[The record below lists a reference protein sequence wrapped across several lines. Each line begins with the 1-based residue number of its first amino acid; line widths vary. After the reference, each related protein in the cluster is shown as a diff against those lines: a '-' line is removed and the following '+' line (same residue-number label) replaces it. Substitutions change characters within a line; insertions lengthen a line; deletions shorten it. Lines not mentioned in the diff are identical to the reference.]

1 MKFVPSLL
9 AASICSAV
17 FAASAAVPVVT
28 DTIAKNAELMNADPA
43 MQALLKEAT
52 SEEAQKW
59 RFNTLLELARIASPS
74 RFEMRRQAEIT
85 RRLVEEWGFAPE
97 DVLTRPDGFLKGAGV
112 QTVDGKPVY
121 NVCVRIPGTY
131 GARPDAVSY
140 KGQLPKVVLEGHI
153 DTVNPG
159 VLPPAET
166 PYEAVKL
173 QKVSDPIVK
182 TREELKA
189 LALEVR
195 FDKNGKVIEDE
206 VWKKAYHRFNDLEE
220 AKKKGG
226 YRIYVPGF
234 EDAMINTVAVMQT
247 AKLMK
252 KHNIRPVYDIWVCG
266 TTGEEGKGNLCG
278 MKQLYGYSQ
287 EAGKGNNAL
296 NIVANFGADSTMPGD
311 AIVNYIGSYRFEIK
325 YTEPAGWKA
334 GEARPS
340 AAMAMS
346 RAIASISDLKTAWD
360 LDKKAEKTTYT
371 VGVAS
376 CDDPAKSRSTNCT
389 LMVDMRSPTQAPL
402 SAIRAQIEPEFK
414 KAMDAENAKY
424 GLKTGDKN
432 AVSMELVWFGDR
444 PAYQRPHYN
453 DIAMQAYWQASKT
466 ADIDVV
472 KAVPEEAASLN
483 DNVPAAVGVPT
494 VNVNLG
500 TVAGGGGGH
509 TWYEWGVPGNGVDEG
524 KRLYRFLMM
533 GLLASGYNMTD
544 GKVLEPG
551 VARWATAPPKKC
563 SSKRSVI
570 MKNIRKILRPAAA
583 LLLSLAA
590 AGAMAGSQS
599 VSVSIIGP
607 GGHSNGDYGNVNAVH
622 AAARSIML
630 IEKSV
635 PDAVVTAVTGGNSVN
650 SIAAYTN
657 FRVLLEG
664 DDAAL
669 KAKAD
674 KVKAAVEEGCKA
686 ENAFRGVKTGEV
698 RDGLAADIRWT
709 IK

>member
-85 RRLVEEWGFAPE
+85 RRLVEEWGFARE
-97 DVLTRPDGFLKGAGV
+97 DIMTRADGFLKGAGV

-140 KGQLPKVVLEGHI
+140 KGQLPTVVLEGHI

-551 VARWATAPPKKC
+551 V
-563 SSKRSVI
+563 
-570 MKNIRKILRPAAA
+570 
-583 LLLSLAA
+583 
-590 AGAMAGSQS
+590 
-599 VSVSIIGP
+599 GP
-607 GGHSNGDYGNVNAVH
+607 MGN
-622 AAARSIML
+622 R
-630 IEKSV
+630 
-635 PDAVVTAVTGGNSVN
+635 TT
-650 SIAAYTN
+650 
-657 FRVLLEG
+657 
-664 DDAAL
+664 
-669 KAKAD
+669 
-674 KVKAAVEEGCKA
+674 EEMFK
-686 ENAFRGVKTGEV
+686 
-698 RDGLAADIRWT
+698 
-709 IK
+709 

>member
-97 DVLTRPDGFLKGAGV
+97 DIMTRADGFLKGAGV

-234 EDAMINTVAVMQT
+234 EDAMINTVAVMQV

-278 MKQLYGYSQ
+278 MKQLYGYNQ
-287 EAGKGNNAL
+287 DVGKGNNAL

-551 VARWATAPPKKC
+551 V
-563 SSKRSVI
+563 
-570 MKNIRKILRPAAA
+570 
-583 LLLSLAA
+583 
-590 AGAMAGSQS
+590 
-599 VSVSIIGP
+599 GP
-607 GGHSNGDYGNVNAVH
+607 MGN
-622 AAARSIML
+622 R
-630 IEKSV
+630 
-635 PDAVVTAVTGGNSVN
+635 TT
-650 SIAAYTN
+650 
-657 FRVLLEG
+657 
-664 DDAAL
+664 
-669 KAKAD
+669 
-674 KVKAAVEEGCKA
+674 EEMFK
-686 ENAFRGVKTGEV
+686 
-698 RDGLAADIRWT
+698 
-709 IK
+709 

>member
-28 DTIAKNAELMNADPA
+28 DTIAKNAELMNVDPA

-97 DVLTRPDGFLKGAGV
+97 DIMTRADGFLKGAGV

-551 VARWATAPPKKC
+551 V
-563 SSKRSVI
+563 
-570 MKNIRKILRPAAA
+570 
-583 LLLSLAA
+583 
-590 AGAMAGSQS
+590 
-599 VSVSIIGP
+599 GP
-607 GGHSNGDYGNVNAVH
+607 MGN
-622 AAARSIML
+622 R
-630 IEKSV
+630 
-635 PDAVVTAVTGGNSVN
+635 TT
-650 SIAAYTN
+650 
-657 FRVLLEG
+657 
-664 DDAAL
+664 
-669 KAKAD
+669 
-674 KVKAAVEEGCKA
+674 EEMFK
-686 ENAFRGVKTGEV
+686 
-698 RDGLAADIRWT
+698 
-709 IK
+709 

>member
-28 DTIAKNAELMNADPA
+28 DTIAKNADPA

-97 DVLTRPDGFLKGAGV
+97 DIMTRADGFLKGAGV

-551 VARWATAPPKKC
+551 V
-563 SSKRSVI
+563 
-570 MKNIRKILRPAAA
+570 
-583 LLLSLAA
+583 
-590 AGAMAGSQS
+590 
-599 VSVSIIGP
+599 GP
-607 GGHSNGDYGNVNAVH
+607 MGN
-622 AAARSIML
+622 R
-630 IEKSV
+630 
-635 PDAVVTAVTGGNSVN
+635 TT
-650 SIAAYTN
+650 
-657 FRVLLEG
+657 
-664 DDAAL
+664 
-669 KAKAD
+669 
-674 KVKAAVEEGCKA
+674 EEMFK
-686 ENAFRGVKTGEV
+686 
-698 RDGLAADIRWT
+698 
-709 IK
+709 

>member
-97 DVLTRPDGFLKGAGV
+97 DIMTRADGFLKGAGV

-346 RAIASISDLKTAWD
+346 RAIASISDLKTARD

-424 GLKTGDKN
+424 GLKTGNKN

-509 TWYEWGVPGNGVDEG
+509 TWYEWGVPGNGVNEG

-551 VARWATAPPKKC
+551 V
-563 SSKRSVI
+563 
-570 MKNIRKILRPAAA
+570 
-583 LLLSLAA
+583 
-590 AGAMAGSQS
+590 
-599 VSVSIIGP
+599 GP
-607 GGHSNGDYGNVNAVH
+607 MGN
-622 AAARSIML
+622 R
-630 IEKSV
+630 
-635 PDAVVTAVTGGNSVN
+635 TT
-650 SIAAYTN
+650 
-657 FRVLLEG
+657 
-664 DDAAL
+664 
-669 KAKAD
+669 
-674 KVKAAVEEGCKA
+674 EEMFK
-686 ENAFRGVKTGEV
+686 
-698 RDGLAADIRWT
+698 
-709 IK
+709 

>member
-1 MKFVPSLL
+1 MNTFVPTAL
-9 AASICSAV
+9 AAALCSAV
-17 FAASAAVPVVT
+17 FAASAAVPVIT
-28 DTIAKNAELMNADPA
+28 DGVSRGAALIHADPA
-43 MQALLKEAT
+43 MQALLAEAT

-97 DVLTRPDGFLKGAGV
+97 DIMTRADGFLKGAGV

-234 EDAMINTVAVMQT
+234 EDAMINTIAVMQT

-551 VARWATAPPKKC
+551 V
-563 SSKRSVI
+563 
-570 MKNIRKILRPAAA
+570 
-583 LLLSLAA
+583 
-590 AGAMAGSQS
+590 
-599 VSVSIIGP
+599 GP
-607 GGHSNGDYGNVNAVH
+607 MGN
-622 AAARSIML
+622 R
-630 IEKSV
+630 
-635 PDAVVTAVTGGNSVN
+635 TT
-650 SIAAYTN
+650 
-657 FRVLLEG
+657 
-664 DDAAL
+664 
-669 KAKAD
+669 
-674 KVKAAVEEGCKA
+674 EEMFK
-686 ENAFRGVKTGEV
+686 
-698 RDGLAADIRWT
+698 
-709 IK
+709 

>member
-59 RFNTLLELARIASPS
+59 RFNTLLELARIAPPS

-97 DVLTRPDGFLKGAGV
+97 DIMTRADGFLKGAGV

-340 AAMAMS
+340 AAMAIS

-551 VARWATAPPKKC
+551 V
-563 SSKRSVI
+563 
-570 MKNIRKILRPAAA
+570 
-583 LLLSLAA
+583 
-590 AGAMAGSQS
+590 
-599 VSVSIIGP
+599 GP
-607 GGHSNGDYGNVNAVH
+607 MGN
-622 AAARSIML
+622 R
-630 IEKSV
+630 
-635 PDAVVTAVTGGNSVN
+635 TT
-650 SIAAYTN
+650 
-657 FRVLLEG
+657 
-664 DDAAL
+664 
-669 KAKAD
+669 
-674 KVKAAVEEGCKA
+674 EEMFK
-686 ENAFRGVKTGEV
+686 
-698 RDGLAADIRWT
+698 
-709 IK
+709 

>member
-28 DTIAKNAELMNADPA
+28 DTIAKNAELMNADPP

-97 DVLTRPDGFLKGAGV
+97 DIMTRADGFLKGAGV

-509 TWYEWGVPGNGVDEG
+509 TWYEWGIPGNGVDEG

-551 VARWATAPPKKC
+551 V
-563 SSKRSVI
+563 
-570 MKNIRKILRPAAA
+570 
-583 LLLSLAA
+583 
-590 AGAMAGSQS
+590 
-599 VSVSIIGP
+599 GP
-607 GGHSNGDYGNVNAVH
+607 MGN
-622 AAARSIML
+622 R
-630 IEKSV
+630 
-635 PDAVVTAVTGGNSVN
+635 TT
-650 SIAAYTN
+650 
-657 FRVLLEG
+657 
-664 DDAAL
+664 
-669 KAKAD
+669 
-674 KVKAAVEEGCKA
+674 EEMFK
-686 ENAFRGVKTGEV
+686 
-698 RDGLAADIRWT
+698 
-709 IK
+709 

>member
-1 MKFVPSLL
+1 MNTFVPTAL
-9 AASICSAV
+9 AAALCSAV
-17 FAASAAVPVVT
+17 FAASAAVPVIT
-28 DTIAKNAELMNADPA
+28 DGVSRGAALIHADPA
-43 MQALLKEAT
+43 MQALLAEAT

-97 DVLTRPDGFLKGAGV
+97 DIMTRADGFLKGAGV

-206 VWKKAYHRFNDLEE
+206 VWKTAYHRFNDLEE

-551 VARWATAPPKKC
+551 V
-563 SSKRSVI
+563 
-570 MKNIRKILRPAAA
+570 
-583 LLLSLAA
+583 
-590 AGAMAGSQS
+590 
-599 VSVSIIGP
+599 GP
-607 GGHSNGDYGNVNAVH
+607 MGN
-622 AAARSIML
+622 R
-630 IEKSV
+630 
-635 PDAVVTAVTGGNSVN
+635 TT
-650 SIAAYTN
+650 
-657 FRVLLEG
+657 
-664 DDAAL
+664 
-669 KAKAD
+669 
-674 KVKAAVEEGCKA
+674 EEMFK
-686 ENAFRGVKTGEV
+686 
-698 RDGLAADIRWT
+698 
-709 IK
+709 

>member
-1 MKFVPSLL
+1 MNTFVPTAL
-9 AASICSAV
+9 AAALCSAV
-17 FAASAAVPVVT
+17 FAASAAVPVIT
-28 DTIAKNAELMNADPA
+28 DGVSRGAALIHADPA
-43 MQALLKEAT
+43 MQALLAEAT

-97 DVLTRPDGFLKGAGV
+97 DIMTRADGFLKGAGV

-551 VARWATAPPKKC
+551 V
-563 SSKRSVI
+563 
-570 MKNIRKILRPAAA
+570 
-583 LLLSLAA
+583 
-590 AGAMAGSQS
+590 
-599 VSVSIIGP
+599 GP
-607 GGHSNGDYGNVNAVH
+607 MGN
-622 AAARSIML
+622 R
-630 IEKSV
+630 
-635 PDAVVTAVTGGNSVN
+635 TT
-650 SIAAYTN
+650 
-657 FRVLLEG
+657 
-664 DDAAL
+664 
-669 KAKAD
+669 
-674 KVKAAVEEGCKA
+674 EEMFK
-686 ENAFRGVKTGEV
+686 
-698 RDGLAADIRWT
+698 
-709 IK
+709 

>member
-1 MKFVPSLL
+1 MNKFVPTAL
-9 AASICSAV
+9 AAALCSAV
-17 FAASAAVPVVT
+17 FAASAAVPVIT
-28 DTIAKNAELMNADPA
+28 DGVSKSAALIHADPA
-43 MQALLKEAT
+43 MQALLAEAT

-97 DVLTRPDGFLKGAGV
+97 DIMTRADGFLKGAGV

-402 SAIRAQIEPEFK
+402 SAIRARIEPEFK

-424 GLKTGDKN
+424 GLKAGDKN

-551 VARWATAPPKKC
+551 V
-563 SSKRSVI
+563 
-570 MKNIRKILRPAAA
+570 
-583 LLLSLAA
+583 
-590 AGAMAGSQS
+590 
-599 VSVSIIGP
+599 GP
-607 GGHSNGDYGNVNAVH
+607 MGN
-622 AAARSIML
+622 R
-630 IEKSV
+630 
-635 PDAVVTAVTGGNSVN
+635 TT
-650 SIAAYTN
+650 
-657 FRVLLEG
+657 
-664 DDAAL
+664 
-669 KAKAD
+669 
-674 KVKAAVEEGCKA
+674 EEMFK
-686 ENAFRGVKTGEV
+686 
-698 RDGLAADIRWT
+698 
-709 IK
+709 

>member
-97 DVLTRPDGFLKGAGV
+97 DIMTRAAGFLKGAGV

-376 CDDPAKSRSTNCT
+376 CNDPAKSRSTNCT

-551 VARWATAPPKKC
+551 V
-563 SSKRSVI
+563 
-570 MKNIRKILRPAAA
+570 
-583 LLLSLAA
+583 
-590 AGAMAGSQS
+590 
-599 VSVSIIGP
+599 GP
-607 GGHSNGDYGNVNAVH
+607 MGN
-622 AAARSIML
+622 R
-630 IEKSV
+630 
-635 PDAVVTAVTGGNSVN
+635 TT
-650 SIAAYTN
+650 
-657 FRVLLEG
+657 
-664 DDAAL
+664 
-669 KAKAD
+669 
-674 KVKAAVEEGCKA
+674 EEMFK
-686 ENAFRGVKTGEV
+686 
-698 RDGLAADIRWT
+698 
-709 IK
+709 

>member
-1 MKFVPSLL
+1 M
-9 AASICSAV
+9 
-17 FAASAAVPVVT
+17 
-28 DTIAKNAELMNADPA
+28 
-43 MQALLKEAT
+43 
-52 SEEAQKW
+52 
-59 RFNTLLELARIASPS
+59 
-74 RFEMRRQAEIT
+74 
-85 RRLVEEWGFAPE
+85 
-97 DVLTRPDGFLKGAGV
+97 
-112 QTVDGKPVY
+112 
-121 NVCVRIPGTY
+121 
-131 GARPDAVSY
+131 
-140 KGQLPKVVLEGHI
+140 
-153 DTVNPG
+153 NPG

-278 MKQLYGYSQ
+278 MKQLYGYNQ
-287 EAGKGNNAL
+287 DVGKGNNAL

-360 LDKKAEKTTYT
+360 IDKKAEKTTYT

-533 GLLASGYNMTD
+533 GLLASGYNLAD
-544 GKVLEPG
+544 GSVVEPN
-551 VARWATAPPKKC
+551 V
-563 SSKRSVI
+563 
-570 MKNIRKILRPAAA
+570 
-583 LLLSLAA
+583 
-590 AGAMAGSQS
+590 
-599 VSVSIIGP
+599 GP
-607 GGHSNGDYGNVNAVH
+607 MGN
-622 AAARSIML
+622 R
-630 IEKSV
+630 
-635 PDAVVTAVTGGNSVN
+635 TT
-650 SIAAYTN
+650 
-657 FRVLLEG
+657 
-664 DDAAL
+664 
-669 KAKAD
+669 
-674 KVKAAVEEGCKA
+674 EEMFK
-686 ENAFRGVKTGEV
+686 
-698 RDGLAADIRWT
+698 
-709 IK
+709 

>member
-252 KHNIRPVYDIWVCG
+252 KHNIRPVYDIWVCS

-551 VARWATAPPKKC
+551 V
-563 SSKRSVI
+563 
-570 MKNIRKILRPAAA
+570 
-583 LLLSLAA
+583 
-590 AGAMAGSQS
+590 
-599 VSVSIIGP
+599 GP
-607 GGHSNGDYGNVNAVH
+607 MGN
-622 AAARSIML
+622 R
-630 IEKSV
+630 
-635 PDAVVTAVTGGNSVN
+635 TT
-650 SIAAYTN
+650 
-657 FRVLLEG
+657 
-664 DDAAL
+664 
-669 KAKAD
+669 
-674 KVKAAVEEGCKA
+674 EEMFK
-686 ENAFRGVKTGEV
+686 
-698 RDGLAADIRWT
+698 
-709 IK
+709 

>member
-278 MKQLYGYSQ
+278 MKQLYGYNQ
-287 EAGKGNNAL
+287 DVGKGNNAL

-551 VARWATAPPKKC
+551 V
-563 SSKRSVI
+563 
-570 MKNIRKILRPAAA
+570 
-583 LLLSLAA
+583 
-590 AGAMAGSQS
+590 
-599 VSVSIIGP
+599 GP
-607 GGHSNGDYGNVNAVH
+607 MGN
-622 AAARSIML
+622 R
-630 IEKSV
+630 
-635 PDAVVTAVTGGNSVN
+635 TT
-650 SIAAYTN
+650 
-657 FRVLLEG
+657 
-664 DDAAL
+664 
-669 KAKAD
+669 
-674 KVKAAVEEGCKA
+674 EEMFK
-686 ENAFRGVKTGEV
+686 
-698 RDGLAADIRWT
+698 
-709 IK
+709 

>member
-97 DVLTRPDGFLKGAGV
+97 DIMTRADGFLKGAGV

-206 VWKKAYHRFNDLEE
+206 IWQKAYKRYQNIED
-220 AKKKGG
+220 ARKKDG
-226 YRIYVPGF
+226 YRIYVPGYN
-234 EDAMINTVAVMQT
+234 DAMINTVAVMQT

-278 MKQLYGYSQ
+278 MKQLYGYNQ
-287 EAGKGNNAL
+287 DVGKGNNAL

-551 VARWATAPPKKC
+551 V
-563 SSKRSVI
+563 
-570 MKNIRKILRPAAA
+570 
-583 LLLSLAA
+583 
-590 AGAMAGSQS
+590 
-599 VSVSIIGP
+599 GP
-607 GGHSNGDYGNVNAVH
+607 MGN
-622 AAARSIML
+622 R
-630 IEKSV
+630 
-635 PDAVVTAVTGGNSVN
+635 TT
-650 SIAAYTN
+650 
-657 FRVLLEG
+657 
-664 DDAAL
+664 
-669 KAKAD
+669 
-674 KVKAAVEEGCKA
+674 EEMFK
-686 ENAFRGVKTGEV
+686 
-698 RDGLAADIRWT
+698 
-709 IK
+709 

>member
-278 MKQLYGYSQ
+278 MKQLYGYNQ
-287 EAGKGNNAL
+287 DVGKGNNAL

-414 KAMDAENAKY
+414 KAMDAENAKF

-551 VARWATAPPKKC
+551 V
-563 SSKRSVI
+563 
-570 MKNIRKILRPAAA
+570 
-583 LLLSLAA
+583 
-590 AGAMAGSQS
+590 
-599 VSVSIIGP
+599 GP
-607 GGHSNGDYGNVNAVH
+607 MGN
-622 AAARSIML
+622 R
-630 IEKSV
+630 
-635 PDAVVTAVTGGNSVN
+635 TT
-650 SIAAYTN
+650 
-657 FRVLLEG
+657 
-664 DDAAL
+664 
-669 KAKAD
+669 
-674 KVKAAVEEGCKA
+674 EEMFK
-686 ENAFRGVKTGEV
+686 
-698 RDGLAADIRWT
+698 
-709 IK
+709 

>member
-1 MKFVPSLL
+1 MNTFVPTAL
-9 AASICSAV
+9 AAALCSAV
-17 FAASAAVPVVT
+17 FAASAAVPVIT
-28 DTIAKNAELMNADPA
+28 DGVSRGAALIHADPA
-43 MQALLKEAT
+43 MQALLAEAT

-97 DVLTRPDGFLKGAGV
+97 DVLTRPDGFLKSAGV

-153 DTVNPG
+153 DTVNPS

-551 VARWATAPPKKC
+551 V
-563 SSKRSVI
+563 
-570 MKNIRKILRPAAA
+570 
-583 LLLSLAA
+583 
-590 AGAMAGSQS
+590 
-599 VSVSIIGP
+599 GP
-607 GGHSNGDYGNVNAVH
+607 MGN
-622 AAARSIML
+622 R
-630 IEKSV
+630 
-635 PDAVVTAVTGGNSVN
+635 TT
-650 SIAAYTN
+650 
-657 FRVLLEG
+657 
-664 DDAAL
+664 
-669 KAKAD
+669 
-674 KVKAAVEEGCKA
+674 EEMFK
-686 ENAFRGVKTGEV
+686 
-698 RDGLAADIRWT
+698 
-709 IK
+709 

>member
-340 AAMAMS
+340 AAMAMN

-551 VARWATAPPKKC
+551 V
-563 SSKRSVI
+563 
-570 MKNIRKILRPAAA
+570 
-583 LLLSLAA
+583 
-590 AGAMAGSQS
+590 
-599 VSVSIIGP
+599 GP
-607 GGHSNGDYGNVNAVH
+607 MGN
-622 AAARSIML
+622 R
-630 IEKSV
+630 
-635 PDAVVTAVTGGNSVN
+635 TT
-650 SIAAYTN
+650 
-657 FRVLLEG
+657 
-664 DDAAL
+664 
-669 KAKAD
+669 
-674 KVKAAVEEGCKA
+674 EEMFK
-686 ENAFRGVKTGEV
+686 
-698 RDGLAADIRWT
+698 
-709 IK
+709 

>member
-97 DVLTRPDGFLKGAGV
+97 DIMTRADGFLKGAGV

-287 EAGKGNNAL
+287 DVGKGNNAL

-376 CDDPAKSRSTNCT
+376 CNDPAKSRSTNCT

-424 GLKTGDKN
+424 GLKAGDKN

-551 VARWATAPPKKC
+551 V
-563 SSKRSVI
+563 
-570 MKNIRKILRPAAA
+570 
-583 LLLSLAA
+583 
-590 AGAMAGSQS
+590 
-599 VSVSIIGP
+599 GP
-607 GGHSNGDYGNVNAVH
+607 MGN
-622 AAARSIML
+622 R
-630 IEKSV
+630 
-635 PDAVVTAVTGGNSVN
+635 TT
-650 SIAAYTN
+650 
-657 FRVLLEG
+657 
-664 DDAAL
+664 
-669 KAKAD
+669 
-674 KVKAAVEEGCKA
+674 EEMFK
-686 ENAFRGVKTGEV
+686 
-698 RDGLAADIRWT
+698 
-709 IK
+709 

>member
-97 DVLTRPDGFLKGAGV
+97 DIMTRADGFLKGAGV

-360 LDKKAEKTTYT
+360 LDKKAEKTTHT

-551 VARWATAPPKKC
+551 V
-563 SSKRSVI
+563 
-570 MKNIRKILRPAAA
+570 
-583 LLLSLAA
+583 
-590 AGAMAGSQS
+590 
-599 VSVSIIGP
+599 GP
-607 GGHSNGDYGNVNAVH
+607 MGN
-622 AAARSIML
+622 R
-630 IEKSV
+630 
-635 PDAVVTAVTGGNSVN
+635 TT
-650 SIAAYTN
+650 
-657 FRVLLEG
+657 
-664 DDAAL
+664 
-669 KAKAD
+669 
-674 KVKAAVEEGCKA
+674 EEMFK
-686 ENAFRGVKTGEV
+686 
-698 RDGLAADIRWT
+698 
-709 IK
+709 

>member
-17 FAASAAVPVVT
+17 FAASAAVPVIT
-28 DTIAKNAELMNADPA
+28 DGVSKGAALIHADPA
-43 MQALLKEAT
+43 MQALLAEAT

-97 DVLTRPDGFLKGAGV
+97 DIMTRADGFLKGAGV

-551 VARWATAPPKKC
+551 V
-563 SSKRSVI
+563 
-570 MKNIRKILRPAAA
+570 
-583 LLLSLAA
+583 
-590 AGAMAGSQS
+590 
-599 VSVSIIGP
+599 GP
-607 GGHSNGDYGNVNAVH
+607 MGN
-622 AAARSIML
+622 R
-630 IEKSV
+630 
-635 PDAVVTAVTGGNSVN
+635 TT
-650 SIAAYTN
+650 
-657 FRVLLEG
+657 
-664 DDAAL
+664 
-669 KAKAD
+669 
-674 KVKAAVEEGCKA
+674 EEMFK
-686 ENAFRGVKTGEV
+686 
-698 RDGLAADIRWT
+698 
-709 IK
+709 